1 MRKETRGAQWTG
13 KMAHTETA
21 VPGTFRLMPQ
31 KERSEILARDYAQMR
46 DIFFCETPP
55 WNEILDGL
63 RVLEMRINA
72 ASSFK

>member
-63 RVLEMRINA
+63 KVLEMRINA
-72 ASSFK
+72 PSSFE

>member
-55 WNEILDGL
+55 WNEILDAL
-63 RVLEMRINA
+63 KVLEMRINA

>member
-63 RVLEMRINA
+63 KVLEMRINA
-72 ASSFK
+72 PSSFK